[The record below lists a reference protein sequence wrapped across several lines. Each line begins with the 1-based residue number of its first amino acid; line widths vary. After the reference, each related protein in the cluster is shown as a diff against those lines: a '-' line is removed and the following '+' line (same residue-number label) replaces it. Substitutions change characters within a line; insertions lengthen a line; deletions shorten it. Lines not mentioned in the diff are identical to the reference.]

1 MRLAS
6 SQKSQHAEKLMKIS
20 GKDNHKLLRNFEDGR
35 DARQLTETRRRRTAV
50 VRRGALEV
58 SNAADGLLSKFLP
71 FGEDLVLIGELKSHG
86 KDDLSFGVHPAVFS
100 GFYPVYGEGGETCL
114 SGQFCLT
121 HQLLLAELP
130 DVVLFGGC
138 HSR

>member
-1 MRLAS
+1 
-6 SQKSQHAEKLMKIS
+6 MKIS

-71 FGEDLVLIGELKSHG
+71 FGEDLVFIGELEPHG
-86 KDDLSFGVHPAVFS
+86 QNDLSLGIHPAVFS
-100 GFYPVYGEGGETCL
+100 RFYPVYGEGGETCL
-114 SGQFCLT
+114 AGQFCLT
-121 HQLLLAELP
+121 HQLLLAEP
-130 DVVLFGGC
+130 SDIVLFGGR
-138 HSR
+138 HSQSKYHKLLCL